1 MHCHES
7 HQEQISGPSQC
18 GSHRN
23 YGAKVNF
30 PFFVVYLR
38 FSIPPQNLIN
48 TDYSYKGGKT
58 GFDDFLDFEETCES
72 LRNAVLKNNTH
83 PY

>member
-1 MHCHES
+1 M
-7 HQEQISGPSQC
+7 GPANVEATETMGPKS
-18 GSHRN
+18 
-23 YGAKVNF
+23 F
-30 PFFVVYLR
+30 FLFFVVYLR